1 MVVEV
6 VRMWILRAA
15 GSGCQSRSS
24 ACEQRPRGHVEVF
37 LVVDG
42 SAGLASLQAAAACL
56 VQREMY
62 YIQPLARNL
71 LEPRSFAPVMWLHST
86 YHRAAAALANKQA
99 KQGDRPGHVCMGE
112 VPAGERGKETKEEG
126 AVN

>member
-1 MVVEV
+1 MK
-6 VRMWILRAA
+6 
-15 GSGCQSRSS
+15 
-24 ACEQRPRGHVEVF
+24 
-37 LVVDG
+37 G

-86 YHRAAAALANKQA
+86 YHRAAAAASSANRQA